1 MNNAIN
7 LPASIVTPQ
16 DISRLELEL
25 TGFID
30 WFQHNSIKQQMH
42 VSKGTAMPGLSRESV
57 ELIRQSSVDGSL
69 TQEGIES
76 LHQSIIR
83 IRQHAP
89 TMSVTLA
96 APAGTQL
103 KQQLVTWCRT
113 EIRPDILIDFRFN
126 ATILGGMV
134 VRYGSHVFDWSWRRA
149 VLNNRS
155 TFAKE
160 LRRV

>member
-1 MNNAIN
+1 MNSTIQ

-16 DISRLELEL
+16 DIARLELEL

-42 VSKGTAMPGLSRESV
+42 VSKGAAMPGLSREAV
-57 ELIRQSSVDGSL
+57 ELIRQSSIEGSL
-69 TQEGIES
+69 TQTGIES
-76 LHQSIIR
+76 LQQSIIR

-96 APAGTQL
+96 APAGVQL
-103 KQQLVTWCRT
+103 KQQLVEWCRN

-155 TFAKE
+155 SFAKE
-160 LRRV
+160 LRSV